1 MSAVRGAPA
10 TARDVAIPYSCQA
23 FPQRIAGVLLHPTA
37 LPGDGPVGSL
47 GAEARRFVDIIATAG
62 FSWWQVCPLGPTGY
76 GDSPYQA
83 LSVFAGNPYLLD
95 LADLG
100 ARKLLTPEEI
110 ASLRRG
116 SDGRTDYGRL
126 WNELR
131 PTLQLAARRGAVTL
145 RQNAAFKRFR
155 ERQAG
160 WLEAW
165 CHFAALREANGFT
178 APDQWTIDAAPAE
191 LVAEAE
197 VLQFLFA
204 EQWRS
209 LREYAH
215 GKGIRFF
222 GDEPIYVSADGC
234 DAKMRPEL
242 FQLDEAG
249 RPTAVAG
256 VPPDYFAADG
266 QLWGNP
272 LYAWDRHA
280 ADGFAWWKA
289 RVHHDLE
296 LFDAIRID
304 HFRGIHDFWSVPAGA
319 PNAREGQWF
328 DGPGLAFTGALAGL
342 PLVAEDLGLLSPGVD
357 VLRKASGLPGM
368 SVLQFGFGGPPEG
381 NPHFPTNIT
390 PDRIVYTGTHDNDTV
405 VGWYAQASAEER
417 TRVEAVFG
425 AMDAPQITLAEAALA
440 SPGIAAF
447 IPVQDLLGLGAEA
460 RFNTPG
466 NPQGNWGWR
475 MSDLQL
481 TTLAATAG
489 AWKQRLKAAQ
499 RLSA

>member
-1 MSAVRGAPA
+1 M
-10 TARDVAIPYSCQA
+10 
-23 FPQRIAGVLLHPTA
+23 
-37 LPGDGPVGSL
+37 
-47 GAEARRFVDIIATAG
+47 
-62 FSWWQVCPLGPTGY
+62 
-76 GDSPYQA
+76 
-83 LSVFAGNPYLLD
+83 
-95 LADLG
+95 
-100 ARKLLTPEEI
+100 
-110 ASLRRG
+110 
-116 SDGRTDYGRL
+116 
-126 WNELR
+126 
-131 PTLQLAARRGAVTL
+131 
-145 RQNAAFKRFR
+145 
-155 ERQAG
+155 
-160 WLEAW
+160 
-165 CHFAALREANGFT
+165 REANGFT
-178 APDQWTIDAAPAE
+178 APDKWTIDEAPAG

-204 EQWRS
+204 EQWRA

-215 GKGIRFF
+215 GKGVRFF

-234 DAKMRPEL
+234 DAKTRPEL
-242 FQLDEAG
+242 FQLDAAG
-249 RPTAVAG
+249 RPLAVAG

-272 LYAWDRHA
+272 LYDWDRHA

-319 PNAREGQWF
+319 PNAREGRWF

-357 VLRKASGLPGM
+357 VLRQASGLPGM

-381 NPHFPTNIT
+381 NPHFPANIT
-390 PDRIVYTGTHDNDTV
+390 RDRVVYTGTHDNDTV

-417 TRVEAVFG
+417 ARVEAVFG
-425 AMDAPQITLAEAALA
+425 TMDAPHVTLAEAALA
-440 SPGIAAF
+440 SPGVAAF

-489 AWKQRLKAAQ
+489 AWKQRLKAAR